1 MMSSKGFL
9 VLTEKKA
16 GDAMEIGE
24 LRHRITFQKKNV
36 TINPNGFE
44 IETWE
49 DVKTVWAAASHLY
62 GREFYEAAQVQAE
75 HTVKFTIRYVKGIE
89 PSMVILF
96 KDKRYNIIAIDNIK
110 YKNKW
115 IEIRGQE
122 VMPSG

>member
-1 MMSSKGFL
+1 MSSKDFL

-49 DVKTVWAAASHLY
+49 DVKTVWAAASHLH

-75 HTVKFTIRYVKGIE
+75 HTVKFTIRYIKGIE

-96 KDKRYNIIAIDNIK
+96 NEKRYNIIAIDNIK